1 MKTNNNEWNFVYIA
15 DIQPGSPRSYRY
27 NPAWMENWQTAKKQI
42 MELQPEFVLVGGDIT
57 RDGTLHDG
65 EFEEMKA
72 ELDSM
77 NIEYH
82 AIPGNMDVGNKCTNI
97 QGAVSGRRDPE
108 LNITSKELSRYEKF
122 FGPSQWTF
130 SHKNI
135 RVTGFCD
142 MLMGS
147 GLPEE
152 KNLWK
157 FLNSLREL
165 PQNEH
170 HIMLTHYAMFIQTP
184 DEKQYDLSKL
194 DEYYEWYF
202 SIDKIQRERL
212 LPIFH
217 ECGVNRMIT
226 GHIHCRKDFEFD
238 GISYNLAP
246 GTCFGQW
253 EDKWQDGDN
262 SLGFYLYTVNGTEMS
277 KEFIPLAKVS
287 TRTDAY
293 GPSGHPPPEERDYS
307 KALKRTSFQ
316 Q

>member
-1 MKTNNNEWNFVYIA
+1 MKKDQWTFVYIA
-15 DIQPGSPRSYRY
+15 DIQPGSPRSYRF
-27 NPAWMENWQTAKKQI
+27 NPAWMENWRTAKKQI

-57 RDGTLHDG
+57 RDGTIHDG
-65 EFEEMKA
+65 EFEEMKS

-97 QGAVSGRRDPE
+97 QGAVAGRRDPE
-108 LNITSKELSRYEKF
+108 LNITGENLSRYEKF
-122 FGPSQWTF
+122 FGPNQWTF
-130 SHKNI
+130 SCKNI

-152 KNLWK
+152 KKLWE
-157 FLNSLREL
+157 FLESLKDL
-165 PQNEH
+165 PPCEH
-170 HIMLTHYAMFIQTP
+170 HIILTHYAMFIQTP

-202 SIDKIQRERL
+202 SIDKEPRERL
-212 LPIFH
+212 LPLFK

-226 GHIHCRKDFEFD
+226 GHIHCRKDFCFD
-238 GISYNLAP
+238 GINYDLAP

-253 EDKWQDGDN
+253 ENKWPDGDD
-262 SLGFYLYTVNGTEMS
+262 SLGFYLYTVNGTEMN
-277 KEFIPLAKVS
+277 KKFIPLEKLS

-293 GPSGHPPPEERDYS
+293 GPGGHPPPEQWDYS
-307 KALKRTSFQ
+307 KAREKPSFQ